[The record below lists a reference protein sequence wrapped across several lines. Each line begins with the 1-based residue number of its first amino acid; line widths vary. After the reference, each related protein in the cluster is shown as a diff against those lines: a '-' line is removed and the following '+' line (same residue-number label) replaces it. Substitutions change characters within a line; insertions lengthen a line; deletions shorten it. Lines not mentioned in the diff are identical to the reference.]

1 MVRDAS
7 EPSGA
12 GLGGVF
18 PDLPGCV
25 TQGDTPRH
33 AAEMALEAVALHV
46 ESMVEDGEALPEPP
60 PPDAVPDWLDPTETK
75 VVTHLLVPVDRRGAA
90 CAWP

>member
-1 MVRDAS
+1 M
-7 EPSGA
+7 
-12 GLGGVF
+12 F

-46 ESMVEDGEALPEPP
+46 ESMMEDGEALPEPS